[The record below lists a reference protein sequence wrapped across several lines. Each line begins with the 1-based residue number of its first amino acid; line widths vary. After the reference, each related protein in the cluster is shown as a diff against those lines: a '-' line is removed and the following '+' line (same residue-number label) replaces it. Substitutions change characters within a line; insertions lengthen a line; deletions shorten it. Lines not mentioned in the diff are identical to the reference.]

1 MFENDMPAKREF
13 SVLPKPET
21 IVALVFRMIKYLFL
35 AGSLYL
41 VSLWALSLYTGTWSW
56 SVLSV
61 FSQVQAA
68 NPPRVEAQSK
78 AGGSAP
84 VDVPVKAAAVAA
96 PGIDPERMDRLSE
109 GICKSYGLVYDGQT
123 CAKPPAYSG
132 AGIRLRATHGELGQ
146 AVEKLFN
153 PPQEQEAPQEAP
165 PRRAVGRMIDESDP
179 RQSSE
184 TWKPQLRL
192 GRFLH
197 EPGEPCR
204 GGGHRDEWGM
214 FCKFTDEERAELRQ
228 RRRW

>member
-21 IVALVFRMIKYLFL
+21 IVALVSRMIKYLFL

-41 VSLWALSLYTGTWSW
+41 VSLWALSFYTGTWSW

-68 NPPRVEAQSK
+68 NSPRVEARSK

-153 PPQEQEAPQEAP
+153 PPQEPQEP
-165 PRRAVGRMIDESDP
+165 PPRAVGRTI
-179 RQSSE
+179 
-184 TWKPQLRL
+184 
-192 GRFLH
+192 LH
-197 EPGEPCR
+197 EPGELCA
-204 GGGHRDEWGM
+204 GGGHRDRYGLG
-214 FCKFTDEERAELRQ
+214 CVFTDEEREELR